1 MSEKLFYLNQVRED
15 IGEEQFRFAA
25 ASIVAKHFT
34 ELMKNKGKK
43 LDRMKL
49 LDRVNLTLCDL
60 SCSEISYRFVRS
72 YY

>member
-1 MSEKLFYLNQVRED
+1 MGEKLFYLKQIRED

-25 ASIVAKHFT
+25 AAIVANHFT
-34 ELMKNKGKK
+34 DLMKCKDKK

-49 LDRVNLTLCDL
+49 LDRVNLTLCDM
-60 SCSEISYRFVRS
+60 SCSEVSYGFVRS